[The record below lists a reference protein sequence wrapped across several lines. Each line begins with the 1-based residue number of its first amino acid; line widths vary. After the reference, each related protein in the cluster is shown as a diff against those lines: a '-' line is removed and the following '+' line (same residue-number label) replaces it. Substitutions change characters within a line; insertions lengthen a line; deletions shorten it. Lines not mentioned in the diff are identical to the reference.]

1 MSVISEV
8 AGYWAN
14 GALRSLNAFRNG
26 YGAPENDPPAV
37 TPYTVI
43 YEGGKVSL
51 RYYAARGEV
60 RHHTPMLLVYALI
73 KRPFIL
79 DLQRGRSVIES
90 LTNQGFDVYFIDWIP
105 PDASD
110 TWRGFEAYVN
120 GDVANAVRAV
130 QIHSG
135 IERINLLG
143 YCFGG
148 LLSLMYTALHQR
160 NIKNLVTMTIPLD
173 MSVRDLPIMNF
184 VDVMDPAMT
193 ETITKIYGNCP
204 AWMMNSWFTAMNP
217 THHLIDKYVGAYKN
231 ASRENYAETFEL
243 FEKWM
248 QSDVPLAGQIFRE
261 LSNELSRE
269 NKLFRNLMT
278 IGEELVDFK
287 KVECPLLNM
296 IADFDDVVAPN
307 ASKALPE
314 LVGSSD
320 KRNLNFSTGHIGAA
334 VSAPALKKLWP
345 EIGKWLAE
353 RD

>member
-8 AGYWAN
+8 AGHWAN
-14 GALRSLNAFRNG
+14 GALRTLNAFRNG

-51 RYYAARGEV
+51 RYYAARGKV

-110 TWRGFEAYVN
+110 TWHGFEAYVN

-217 THHLIDKYVGAYKN
+217 THHLLDKYVGAYRN
-231 ASRENYAETFEL
+231 SSRENYAETFEL

-261 LSNELSRE
+261 LGSELSRD

-278 IGEELVDFK
+278 IGDQLVDLK
-287 KVECPLLNM
+287 NVECPLLNM

-307 ASKALPE
+307 ASKGLPE
-314 LVGSSD
+314 LVGSAD
-320 KRNLNFSTGHIGAA
+320 KRNLHFPTGHIGAA

-345 EIGKWLAE
+345 AIGSWLAE

>member
-1 MSVISEV
+1 VSVVSQV
-8 AGYWAN
+8 AGYWAQ

-51 RYYAARGEV
+51 RYYAARGKV

-79 DLQRGRSVIES
+79 DLQPGRSVIES

-110 TWRGFEAYVN
+110 TWRGFDAYVN

-193 ETITKIYGNCP
+193 EIITKLYGNCP

-217 THHLIDKYVGAYKN
+217 THHLLDKYVGAYRN
-231 ASRENYAETFEL
+231 SSRENYAETFEL

-278 IGEELVDFK
+278 IGDQLVDLK
-287 KVECPLLNM
+287 NVECPLLNM

-314 LVGSSD
+314 LVGSAD
-320 KRNLNFSTGHIGAA
+320 KRNLNFPTGHIGAA

>member
-1 MSVISEV
+1 
-8 AGYWAN
+8 
-14 GALRSLNAFRNG
+14 
-26 YGAPENDPPAV
+26 
-37 TPYTVI
+37 
-43 YEGGKVSL
+43 
-51 RYYAARGEV
+51 
-60 RHHTPMLLVYALI
+60 
-73 KRPFIL
+73 
-79 DLQRGRSVIES
+79 
-90 LTNQGFDVYFIDWIP
+90 
-105 PDASD
+105 
-110 TWRGFEAYVN
+110 
-120 GDVANAVRAV
+120 
-130 QIHSG
+130 
-135 IERINLLG
+135 LLG

-184 VDVMDPAMT
+184 IDVMDPAMT

-217 THHLIDKYVGAYKN
+217 THHLIDKYVGAYRN
-231 ASRENYAETFEL
+231 SSRENYAETFEL

-261 LSNELSRE
+261 LSNDLTRE

-278 IGEELVDFK
+278 LGGELVDLK

-314 LVGSSD
+314 LVGSED
-320 KRNLNFSTGHIGAA
+320 KRNLNFPTGHIGAA